1 MFEVSTIWREK
12 LAIDLGN
19 IALVL
24 AMVVS
29 IYAMLGSFL
38 GISRRS
44 DVLVMSAR
52 YLFFTIPIFLLL
64 SAVAL
69 VYAFVRHDFS
79 VRYVAENS
87 NLAMPSEY
95 AWVAFYAGNSGSLLF
110 LVLVFSVLA
119 TIAILTLR
127 RKLPLVSHYSV
138 GIMAFVVTFFVFVM
152 LFFAN
157 PLERLPI
164 TPNDGQG
171 INPLLIHFGMFI
183 HPPVLMTGLVSITIP
198 FSISMGVLMAGQGG
212 EDSWI
217 DLGRIWA
224 MLSWVVLT
232 LGLLMGSWWAY
243 TILGWGGY
251 WAWDPVENS
260 GLMPWLILTAFVHSI
275 MVQKRRGMFRMWN
288 MILIILAFSMAQLG
302 MFINRGG
309 PVPSVHSFAQSSM
322 GWLFLGF
329 MVFTFLISIAIFC
342 FRVDTLKSSA
352 KLDSIVSRES
362 VFLFQNVLFIVVAL
376 VTLWGTIFP
385 VFSETIDDTV
395 MTIGRPFFDQ
405 VNGPILL
412 AIILFMGIGPLLPW
426 RKSRFKVLLNVLKL
440 PLLVAVLLP
449 IILFF
454 LGITNPLAL
463 VAFSICSISA
473 TGIFYEWIK
482 GTRVRHRHGENWL
495 LAFLRLLLGNRPRY
509 GGYIIHLGIVMLAI
523 GVVGSSFYDFQKD
536 FVMSPGDSSEVGDYS
551 FKYLDVET
559 KQFSDRE
566 EQIARFEVSKNS
578 ESIGIM
584 SPFRSFYP
592 EKRISATRGAIHS
605 TLLEDFYIV
614 ASEISE
620 NKQGV
625 FRIYINPLVWW
636 MWLAGPIIFLGAI
649 FAISPSRIS
658 LGKRVKENSLVS

>member
-1 MFEVSTIWREK
+1 M
-12 LAIDLGN
+12 AIDLGN
-19 IALVL
+19 VALVL
-24 AMVVS
+24 AFIVAV
-29 IYAMLGSFL
+29 YTVAGSFL
-38 GISRRS
+38 GILRHSEI
-44 DVLVMSAR
+44 LVISAR
-52 YLFFTIPIFLLL
+52 YLFYSIPLFLLI
-64 SAVAL
+64 SAFSL
-69 VYAFVRHDFS
+69 VYAFVGNDFS
-79 VRYVAENS
+79 VKYVAENS

-110 LVLVFSVLA
+110 LVLVFSILA
-119 TIAILTLR
+119 TIAIYTLR
-127 RKLPLVSHYSV
+127 KRLPVVSHYSV
-138 GIMAFVVTFFVFVM
+138 GLMGFVITFFVFVM

-198 FSISMGVLMAGQGG
+198 FSISMGVLMSGQGG

-217 DLGRIWA
+217 DIGRIWA

-288 MILIILAFSMAQLG
+288 MVLIILAFSMAQLG

-329 MVFTFLISIAIFC
+329 MVFTFFISIAIFC
-342 FRVDTLKSSA
+342 FRVDTLKSSS

-362 VFLFQNVLFIVVAL
+362 VFLFQNVLFIIVAL

-395 MTIGRPFFDQ
+395 MTIGRPFFDK

-412 AIILFMGIGPLLPW
+412 AIILLMGIGPLLPW
-426 RKSRFKVLLNVLKL
+426 RKSRFKILFNVLKV
-440 PLLVAVLLP
+440 P
-449 IILFF
+449 LFF
-454 LGITNPLAL
+454 AFVLVVILLFLGVMNPLAL
-463 VAFSICSISA
+463 FAFAICSLSV
-473 TGIFYEWIK
+473 TGIFYEWVK
-482 GTRVRHRHGENWL
+482 GTRVRHGHGENWVV
-495 LAFLRLLLGNRPRY
+495 AYMRLLLGNRPRY

-523 GVVGSSFYDFQKD
+523 GIIGSSFYDFQKD
-536 FVMSPGDSSEVGDYS
+536 FVLSPGDSAQAGDYS
-551 FKYLDVET
+551 FKYLDVTT

-566 EQIARFEVSKNS
+566 EQIARFEVSNQ
-578 ESIGIM
+578 EQRIGIL

-625 FRIYINPLVWW
+625 FRVYINPLVWW
-636 MWLAGPIIFLGAI
+636 MWLSGPIIFFGAM
-649 FAISPSRIS
+649 FAISPMRIGWIKKKSR
-658 LGKRVKENSLVS
+658 VVT